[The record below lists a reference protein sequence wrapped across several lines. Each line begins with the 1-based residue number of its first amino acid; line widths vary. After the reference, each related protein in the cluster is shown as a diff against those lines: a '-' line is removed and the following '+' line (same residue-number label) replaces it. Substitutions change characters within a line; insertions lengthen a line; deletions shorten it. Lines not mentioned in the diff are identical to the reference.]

1 MLIPRL
7 LISSQQTEF
16 CELKSPLASSSKF
29 IQPFKKEPKQML
41 SLSTCILCKPPQ
53 KSYPIC
59 ASLRR
64 QHYCHSELWHG
75 GSLQYCQATPL
86 RYGKPS
92 LMPLFSRSSFVPPHL
107 EGAPCPISLRTVTC
121 YGSPFSCNLLQ
132 VPPSKACCI
141 LLLPMVMTFSLI
153 RSQILQNPYT
163 TQLWIILQ
171 S

>member
-16 CELKSPLASSSKF
+16 CELKSPLASNSKF

-92 LMPLFSRSSFVPPHL
+92 LMPLFSRSSQAPSPLDNGLWTVSCS
-107 EGAPCPISLRTVTC
+107 EGYPSPVNQSSIPKSSRVLMPLGGLTVFPDWPANPWT
-121 YGSPFSCNLLQ
+121 
-132 VPPSKACCI
+132 
-141 LLLPMVMTFSLI
+141 
-153 RSQILQNPYT
+153 PYT
-163 TQLWIILQ
+163 LVTEGQML
-171 S
+171 